1 MNDMTG
7 PTPRVARGLPRP
19 GHFVVAGL
27 LAATLTACG
36 LLGGGKRDR
45 ITIYA
50 PDPRVQADPSWP
62 AVDWQLSMT
71 SPEAARMIDSLRIA
85 VRPTPAELQVYKGAN
100 WAKRPGDML
109 QDTLLRAL
117 EDSGKIPAVARQGS
131 GIGADY
137 KLVLDLRRFEADYP
151 QPGGLPAATIEV
163 NAKLLHAQDQ
173 RVVAGRTFLQAEP
186 ASTAAIPDVVA
197 AFDRA
202 LGTLGRDMTGWIL
215 TTGQQHEAGG
225 H

>member
-1 MNDMTG
+1 MSAL
-7 PTPRVARGLPRP
+7 PPSVRTPVRALVAFAL
-19 GHFVVAGL
+19 
-27 LAATLTACG
+27 LTALTGCG

-45 ITIYA
+45 ITIYS

-62 AVDWQLSMT
+62 AVDWQLSLT
-71 SPEAARMIDSLRIA
+71 SPDAERMIDSLRIA
-85 VRPTPAELQVYKGAN
+85 VRPSPAELQVYKGAN
-100 WAKRPGDML
+100 WAKRPSDML

-131 GIGADY
+131 GISADY

-173 RVVAGRTFLQAEP
+173 KVVAARTFLEAEP
-186 ASTAAIPDVVA
+186 ASSTAIPDVVA
-197 AFDRA
+197 AFDRG
-202 LGTLGRDMTGWIL
+202 LSTLGGDMAGWIL
-215 TTGQQHEAGG
+215 TTGQQHEAGA

>member
-1 MNDMTG
+1 MSALPPSLRASM
-7 PTPRVARGLPRP
+7 RALVA
-19 GHFVVAGL
+19 FAL
-27 LAATLTACG
+27 LTTLTGCS

-45 ITIYA
+45 ITIYS
-50 PDPRVQADPSWP
+50 PDPRVQTDPSWP
-62 AVDWQLSMT
+62 TVDWQLSLT

-85 VRPTPAELQVYKGAN
+85 VRPSPAELQVYKGAN
-100 WAKRPGDML
+100 WAKRPSDML

-131 GIGADY
+131 GISADY

-173 RVVAGRTFLQAEP
+173 KVVAARTFLEAEP
-186 ASTAAIPDVVA
+186 ASSAAIPDVVA
-197 AFDRA
+197 AFDRG
-202 LGTLGRDMTGWIL
+202 LSTLGGDMAGWIL
-215 TTGQQHEAGG
+215 TTGQQHEAGA

>member
-1 MNDMTG
+1 MS
-7 PTPRVARGLPRP
+7 ALPPSFRAP
-19 GHFVVAGL
+19 VRA
-27 LAATLTACG
+27 LAAFALLTVLTACG

-45 ITIYA
+45 ITIYS

-62 AVDWQLSMT
+62 TVDWQLSLT

-85 VRPTPAELQVYKGAN
+85 VRPSPAELQVYKGAN
-100 WAKRPGDML
+100 WAKRPTDML

-131 GIGADY
+131 GISADY

-173 RVVAGRTFLQAEP
+173 KVVAARTFLEAEP
-186 ASTAAIPDVVA
+186 ASSTAIPDVVA
-197 AFDRA
+197 AFDRG
-202 LGTLGRDMTGWIL
+202 LSTLGGDMAGWIL
-215 TTGQQHEAGG
+215 TTGNQHEAGA